1 MNSIHAMPTKGD
13 IAMLVP
19 IMPTSTQEDEHLQL
33 AKTLW
38 VEGNWVKLMELGDT
52 TENSTHQ
59 SELSMYIATAF
70 AQQGDL
76 EKARQYWEQATEG
89 EASVNTNSL
98 QGYRLL
104 LSGVHNSLARAKAVN
119 GELYQGQIHWDKSVG
134 LVITGPQQRLA
145 KQVRA
150 KYQLKQLG
158 LPEGWAEKVFEKNN
172 LPINIPYEMLAEL
185 HQQYPIDPAILIG
198 VAESA
203 QRQGL
208 FDEAIRHWQ
217 SLASLLQESMPQA
230 YYDRL
235 DEAYQNQKSFPLGTP
250 EEEQLRGEGDKHEL
264 LKKLHQTLKPSLYL
278 EIGVQTGKSLLL
290 AECEAI
296 GIDPM
301 PRPNIKLQKNHTLLR
316 MTSDEFFAN
325 HAEQYLQKPPDLVF
339 IDGMHLFEYA
349 LRDFINVERYAGPNT
364 IVVVDDIFPGHP
376 AQAERVR
383 RTRAWT
389 GDIWKLAVL
398 LEKYRPDLIIKK
410 IDVFPTGLLLIRSL
424 GNNCSKNYID
434 IMSKKEELNSIPMS
448 HFIHRIGAISPKNF
462 IKSNED
468 IFNIYQL

>member
-1 MNSIHAMPTKGD
+1 
-13 IAMLVP
+13 MLVP
-19 IMPTSTQEDEHLQL
+19 IIPTSTQDDEHLQL

-38 VEGNWVKLMELGDT
+38 VEGSWVKLIELGDK
-52 TENSTHQ
+52 TEHCAHT
-59 SELSMYIATAF
+59 SETSMYIATAY

-89 EASVNTNSL
+89 EAGANSNRL
-98 QGYRLL
+98 QGYKLL

-119 GELYQGQIHWDKSVG
+119 SELHKGQSHWDKSVG

-145 KQVRA
+145 KQIRA
-150 KYQLKQLG
+150 KYQLRQLG

-172 LPINIPYEMLAEL
+172 LPLNIPYEMLSEL
-185 HQQYPIDPAILIG
+185 HQQYPNDPAILIG

-203 QRQGL
+203 QRFGL

-264 LKKLHQTLKPSLYL
+264 LKQLHQTLKPSLYL

-316 MTSDEFFAN
+316 MTSDEFFAH
-325 HAEQYLQKPPDLVF
+325 HADHYLKQPPDLVF

-349 LRDFINVERYAGPNT
+349 LRDFMNVERYAGPNT
-364 IVVVDDIFPGHP
+364 VVVVDDIFPGHP

-389 GDIWKLAVL
+389 GDVWKLAYTL
-398 LEKYRPDLIIKK
+398 QKYRSNLKIKK
-410 IDVFPTGLLLIRSL
+410 LDVYPTGLMVVKGFSISEFGPNPNKLV
-424 GNNCSKNYID
+424 KKDVID
-434 IMSKKEELNSIPMS
+434 DGEVFNFVKRIESIS
-448 HFIHRIGAISPKNF
+448 
-462 IKSNED
+462 IKSGE
-468 IFNIYQL
+468 QCLG

>member
-1 MNSIHAMPTKGD
+1 
-13 IAMLVP
+13 MLVP
-19 IMPTSTQEDEHLQL
+19 IIPISTQEDERLQL

-38 VEGNWVKLMELGDT
+38 VEGNWLKLIELGDT
-52 TENSTHQ
+52 TENSTHK
-59 SELSMYIATAF
+59 SEISMYIATAY

-76 EKARQYWEQATEG
+76 EKARQYWEQAAEG
-89 EASVNTNSL
+89 EAGTNLNSQQ

-119 GELYQGQIHWDKSVG
+119 GELYQSQSHWDKSVG

-172 LPINIPYEMLAEL
+172 LPLNIPYEMLSEL
-185 HQQYPIDPAILIG
+185 HQQYPTDPAILIG

-203 QRQGL
+203 QRHGL
-208 FDEAIRHWQ
+208 FDEAIRYWQ

-235 DEAYQNQKSFPLGTP
+235 DEAYKNQKSFPLGTP
-250 EEEQLRGEGDKHEL
+250 EEEQLKGEGDKHEL
-264 LKKLHQTLKPSLYL
+264 LKQLHRTLKPSLYL

-290 AECEAI
+290 AECESI

-325 HAEQYLQKPPDLVF
+325 HADHYLKQPPDLVL

-349 LRDFINVERYAGPNT
+349 LRDFMNVERYSGPNT
-364 IVVVDDIFPGHP
+364 VIVVDDIFPGHP

-389 GDIWKLAVL
+389 GDVWKLAEL
-398 LEKYRPDLIIKK
+398 LLSERKDLVVKL
-410 IDVFPTGLLLIRSL
+410 IDVYPTGLVLIKGFSTLSSSAMSDFSRKISCLEVSL
-424 GNNCSKNYID
+424 HNLSKYINREG
-434 IMSKKEELNSIPMS
+434 SLSVKSIS
-448 HFIHRIGAISPKNF
+448 
-462 IKSNED
+462 
-468 IFNIYQL
+468 Q